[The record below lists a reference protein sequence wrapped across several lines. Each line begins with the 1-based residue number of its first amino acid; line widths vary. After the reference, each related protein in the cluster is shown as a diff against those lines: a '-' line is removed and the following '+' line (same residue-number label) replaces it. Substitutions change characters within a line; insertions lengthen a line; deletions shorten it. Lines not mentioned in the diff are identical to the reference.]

1 MQGAQGDHP
10 QRSNILVFF
19 LQLEGRRVIE
29 RTELSTNHV
38 LVYLEKVSIHP
49 GQGPVRNTGIG
60 TFGPIG
66 QKMGDSKLLWL

>member
-10 QRSNILVFF
+10 QRGNILVFF

-38 LVYLEKVSIHP
+38 LVYLEKVSIRL
-49 GQGPVRNTGIG
+49 GQGPVRNTAIG
-60 TFGPIG
+60 TFGPTG
-66 QKMGDSKLLWL
+66 QKIGDSKLRWL